1 MVFNGPAP
9 PPRGGMIIVK
19 LGGSVIT
26 DKKRPLTARPR
37 AIASMAAALSAA
49 REPLIVVHGGGSFGH
64 YWSVRHDMHTR
75 PARHDPAAVAAVKN
89 SMVDLDA
96 VVLRAMARKGIG
108 PYAIPPHAL
117 VRPGGAGA
125 ASAPAVREAGRIAES
140 GLVPVTYGD
149 ALWRRGGMSYIMSGD
164 RLVSMLSLAL
174 RPRLA
179 IFATDVDGL
188 YEDMASRAL
197 IPRVGAGQAAGI
209 AAGLAAR
216 GSGPAGRPPRGRG
229 APPPPPPDVTGG
241 IRRKVLEAARMAGA
255 GIDVAIVNGNR
266 PGRILEA
273 AAAAGR
279 GRRRPGPFTGT
290 LFPGAVS

>member
-1 MVFNGPAP
+1 
-9 PPRGGMIIVK
+9 MIIVK

-37 AIASMAAALSAA
+37 AIASMAGALAEAS
-49 REPLIVVHGGGSFGH
+49 EPLIVVHGGGSFGH

-75 PARHDPAAVAAVKN
+75 PARRDPAAVAAVKN

-96 VVLRAMARKGIG
+96 MVLRAMAGKGIG
-108 PYAIPPHAL
+108 PYALPPHAL
-117 VRPGGAGA
+117 VRPGGDR
-125 ASAPAVREAGRIAES
+125 ASAPAVREAGMIAES

-149 ALWRRGGMSYIMSGD
+149 ALWRRGGMAYIMSGD

-179 IFATDVDGL
+179 VFATDVDGL
-188 YEDMASRAL
+188 YRDMDSREL
-197 IPRVGAGQAAGI
+197 IPRIGAAGAGRMAESLSEGGTAAGI
-209 AAGLAAR
+209 GGRAK
-216 GSGPAGRPPRGRG
+216 GPAPRR
-229 APPPPPPDVTGG
+229 AQAPDVTGG
-241 IRRKVLEAARMAGA
+241 IRRKVLEAARLAGA
-255 GIDVAIVNGNR
+255 GIDVAFVNGNR

-279 GRRRPGPFTGT
+279 GRRRPGRFTGT
-290 LFPGAVS
+290 LFAGAGC

>member
-1 MVFNGPAP
+1 
-9 PPRGGMIIVK
+9 MIIVK

-26 DKKRPLTARPR
+26 DKRRPLTARPR
-37 AIASMAAALSAA
+37 AIASMAGALAEA
-49 REPLIVVHGGGSFGH
+49 GEPLIVVHGGGSFGH

-75 PARHDPAAVAAVKN
+75 PARRDPAAVAAVKN

-96 VVLRAMARKGIG
+96 MVLRAMAERGIG
-108 PYAIPPHAL
+108 PYALPPHAL
-117 VRPGGAGA
+117 VRPGGDR

-149 ALWRRGGMSYIMSGD
+149 ALWRRGGMAYIMSGD

-179 IFATDVDGL
+179 VFATDADGL
-188 YEDMASRAL
+188 YRDMDSREL
-197 IPRVGAGQAAGI
+197 IPRVGPAEAGRIAGSLAEDAAG
-209 AAGLAAR
+209 AGAGRARGAAAR
-216 GSGPAGRPPRGRG
+216 SAPA
-229 APPPPPPDVTGG
+229 PDVTGG
-241 IRRKVLEAARMAGA
+241 IRRKVLEAARLAGA
-255 GIDVAIVNGNR
+255 GIDVAFVNGNR

-279 GRRRPGPFTGT
+279 GGRRPGRFEGT
-290 LFPGAVS
+290 LFRGAVS

>member
-37 AIASMAAALSAA
+37 AIASMAGALAAAK
-49 REPLIVVHGGGSFGH
+49 ETLIVVHGGGSFGH

-96 VVLRAMARKGIG
+96 VVLRAMAKRGIG

-125 ASAPAVREAGRIAES
+125 ASAPAVQEAGRIAES

-179 IFATDVDGL
+179 VFATDVDGL
-188 YEDMASRAL
+188 YGDMDSREL
-197 IPRVGAGQAAGI
+197 VPRVGAGQAAGI
-209 AAGLAAR
+209 AAGLAA
-216 GSGPAGRPPRGRG
+216 GRPPRGRG
-229 APPPPPPDVTGG
+229 APAPDVTGG

-279 GRRRPGPFTGT
+279 GRRRRPGPFTGT
-290 LFPGAVS
+290 LFPGAKP